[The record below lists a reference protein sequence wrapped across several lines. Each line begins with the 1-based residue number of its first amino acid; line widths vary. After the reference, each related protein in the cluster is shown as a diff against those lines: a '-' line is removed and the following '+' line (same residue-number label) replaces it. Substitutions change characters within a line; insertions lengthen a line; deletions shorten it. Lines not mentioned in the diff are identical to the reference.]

1 MSGSPG
7 KQDITLHVL
16 LVEDSA
22 DDAALIKQELRR
34 AGLVLAMRQVDTAED
49 MTAAL
54 TEQSWDLVISDYNL
68 PGFSGSE
75 ALQLVQVHAPEVPL
89 IVVSGCIGEE
99 AAVALMKAGAEDCIM
114 KASLS
119 RLVPAVERCIKEEQ
133 NRVQRQIAQH
143 ALRES
148 EARLKAL
155 VSNIPGMVFQ
165 LLLKNGDRR
174 SFGYVGEGCQALFG
188 VSSRLLQR
196 YPEYFFE
203 LILPEDMEAF
213 VRTMRTSAE
222 ELTAWDLEFRIRVA
236 GSADIKWVS
245 LRASPRWP
253 DEGGVL
259 WEGIVSDLTQS
270 KLAEL
275 EIRRSHELVREHSA
289 HLQSV
294 KEEERTRIARE
305 IHDDLGGTLTAI
317 KIELMRLGSGLAPGY
332 EQARERLKS
341 AEELVD
347 SALDTTRRIST
358 DLRPGILDL
367 GLVAA
372 MEWQGA
378 EFTKRMGIPCMVAC
392 TREHI
397 DLADEVSIALFRIFQ
412 ETLTNVAK
420 HAEATRV
427 EVTLEESEN
436 FVTLVVHDNGR
447 GFAESDLVKP
457 RAFGIRG
464 IQERAYNLGGEAS
477 VRRLERGTEITVR
490 VPRGQSDEPADTD
503 EAQLPLVLPQA
514 KASSARL
521 RRSAQP
527 AKRGKKVEEK

>member
-1 MSGSPG
+1 VVE
-7 KQDITLHVL
+7 QQINLHVL

-22 DDAALIKQELRR
+22 DDAALITQELRR
-34 AGLVLAMRQVDTAED
+34 AGLVLAMRQVDSAED
-49 MTAAL
+49 LTAAL
-54 TEQSWDLVISDYNL
+54 IERHWDLVISDYNL
-68 PGFSGSE
+68 PGFSGTE
-75 ALQLVQVHAPEVPL
+75 ALQLVQAHSPDVPL

-165 LLLKNGDRR
+165 LLLKSGEQR
-174 SFGYVGEGCQALFG
+174 SFGYVGEGCQTLFG
-188 VSSRLLQR
+188 VGSRLLQR

-203 LILPEDMEAF
+203 MILPEDVDAF
-213 VRTMRTSAE
+213 MRTMRTSAE
-222 ELTAWDLEFRIRVA
+222 ELAAWDLEFRIRVA
-236 GSADIKWVS
+236 GSSDIKWVS

-253 DEGGVL
+253 DDGGVL
-259 WEGIVSDLTQS
+259 WEGIISDLTQT

-275 EIRRSHELVREHSA
+275 EIRRSHDLVRQHSA
-289 HLQSV
+289 HLQMV
-294 KEEERTRIARE
+294 KEQERTAIARE

-392 TREHI
+392 TQEHI
-397 DLADEVSIALFRIFQ
+397 GLADEVSIALFRIFQ

-420 HAEATRV
+420 HAEASRV
-427 EVTLEESEN
+427 EVVLEASDDM
-436 FVTLVVHDNGR
+436 VTLVVHDNGR
-447 GFAESDLVKP
+447 GFSESDLAKP

-477 VRRLERGTEITVR
+477 VRRLERGAEITVR
-490 VPRGQSDEPADTD
+490 VPRGQHDDAAAADD
-503 EAQLPLVLPQA
+503 AQLDLSLPEA
-514 KASSARL
+514 KSPARI
-521 RRSAQP
+521 
-527 AKRGKKVEEK
+527 KRGGNAGRRGKRMEQT

>member
-1 MSGSPG
+1 MPDSEEVEE
-7 KQDITLHVL
+7 INLHVL

-22 DDAALIKQELRR
+22 DDAALIRQELRR
-34 AGLVLAMRQVDTAED
+34 AGLVLAMRQVDSAED

-54 TEQSWDLVISDYNL
+54 TEQDWDLVITDYNL
-68 PGFSGSE
+68 PGFSGAH
-75 ALQLVQVHAPEVPL
+75 ALQLVQTHAPEVPL

-165 LLLKNGDRR
+165 LLLKNGDQR
-174 SFGYVGEGCQALFG
+174 SFAYVGEGCQALFG

-203 LILPEDMEAF
+203 LILPDDMEAF
-213 VRTMRTSAE
+213 MRAMRTSAE
-222 ELTAWDLEFRIRVA
+222 ELAAWDLEFRIRVA

-253 DEGGVL
+253 DDGSVL
-259 WEGIVSDLTQS
+259 WEGIISDLTQS
-270 KLAEL
+270 KLAEI
-275 EIRRSHELVREHSA
+275 EIRRSHEQVRELSA
-289 HLQSV
+289 HLQTV
-294 KEEERTRIARE
+294 KEQERTRIARE
-305 IHDDLGGTLTAI
+305 IHDALGGTLTAI

-332 EQARERLKS
+332 EQARERLRS

-347 SALDTTRRIST
+347 SALETTRRIST

-367 GLVAA
+367 GIVAA

-392 TREHI
+392 TQEHI
-397 DLADEVSIALFRIFQ
+397 NLADEVSIALFRIFQ

-427 EVTLEESEN
+427 EVTLDATEDSI
-436 FVTLVVHDNGR
+436 TLVVHDNGR
-447 GFAESDLVKP
+447 GFSESDLTKP

-477 VRRLERGTEITVR
+477 VRRLDKGAEITVR
-490 VPRGQSDEPADTD
+490 VPRGTYEEADD
-503 EAQLPLVLPQA
+503 FDDAQLDL
-514 KASSARL
+514 RL
-521 RRSAQP
+521 LGAGSTPPRTKRRSNA
-527 AKRGKKVEEK
+527 ARRTRKVEQI

>member
-1 MSGSPG
+1 
-7 KQDITLHVL
+7 
-16 LVEDSA
+16 
-22 DDAALIKQELRR
+22 
-34 AGLVLAMRQVDTAED
+34 

-68 PGFSGSE
+68 PGFSGTE
-75 ALQLVQVHAPEVPL
+75 ALQLVQAHAPEVPL

-155 VSNIPGMVFQ
+155 VSNVPGMVFQ
-165 LLLKNGDRR
+165 LLLKNGDER

-188 VSSRLLQR
+188 VGSRLLQR
-196 YPEYFFE
+196 YPEYFFD
-203 LILPEDMEAF
+203 LILPDDLEAF
-213 VRTMRTSAE
+213 TRTMRTSAE
-222 ELTAWDLEFRIRVA
+222 ELAAWDLEFRIRVA
-236 GSADIKWVS
+236 GSDDIKWVS

-253 DEGGVL
+253 DDGSVL
-259 WEGIVSDLTQS
+259 WEGIISDLTQS

-275 EIRRSHELVREHSA
+275 EIRRSHEMVRELSA
-289 HLQSV
+289 HLQTV
-294 KEEERTRIARE
+294 KEQERTRIARE

-332 EQARERLKS
+332 DQARDRLKS

-367 GLVAA
+367 GIVAA

-392 TREHI
+392 TQEHI
-397 DLADEVSIALFRIFQ
+397 GLTDEVSIALFRIFQ

-420 HAEATRV
+420 HAHATRV
-427 EVTLEESEN
+427 EVTLEAGDD
-436 FVTLVVHDNGR
+436 FVTLVVHDDGR
-447 GFAESDLVKP
+447 GFSDSDLAKP

-464 IQERAYNLGGEAS
+464 ILERAYNLGGEAS
-477 VRRLERGTEITVR
+477 LSRAGGGAEITVR
-490 VPRGQSDEPADTD
+490 VPCGLVEKAVEEID
-503 EAQLPLVLPQA
+503 AQLILRLPTMKPPAARMKRRGAA
-514 KASSARL
+514 K
-521 RRSAQP
+521 QE
-527 AKRGKKVEEK
+527 KKVEQA

>member
-1 MSGSPG
+1 M
-7 KQDITLHVL
+7 

-34 AGLVLAMRQVDTAED
+34 AGLVFAMRQVDTAED

-54 TEQSWDLVISDYNL
+54 TEKSWDLVISDYNL
-68 PGFSGSE
+68 PGFSGTE
-75 ALQLVQVHAPEVPL
+75 ALQLVQTHAPEVPL

-119 RLVPAVERCIKEEQ
+119 RLVPAVERCLKEEQ

-165 LLLKNGDRR
+165 LLLKNGDKR

-222 ELTAWDLEFRIRVA
+222 ELAAWDLEFRIRVA
-236 GSADIKWVS
+236 GSADIRWVS

-259 WEGIVSDLTQS
+259 WEGIISDLTHS

-289 HLQSV
+289 HLQAV
-294 KEEERTRIARE
+294 KEQERTRIARE

-317 KIELMRLGSGLAPGY
+317 KIELMRLESGLAPGY

-378 EFTKRMGIPCMVAC
+378 EFTKRMGIACMVAC
-392 TREHI
+392 TQEDI
-397 DLADEVSIALFRIFQ
+397 KLADEVSIALFRIFQ
-412 ETLTNVAK
+412 ETLTNVSK
-420 HAEATRV
+420 HAQATRV
-427 EVTLEESEN
+427 EVTLEASDD

-447 GFAESDLVKP
+447 GFSEADLAKP

-477 VRRLERGTEITVR
+477 LRCTGSGAEITVR
-490 VPRGQSDEPADTD
+490 VPRGLETEPAEPD
-503 EAQLPLVLPQA
+503 EAQLQLGLPQA
-514 KASSARL
+514 KISSTRMK
-521 RRSAQP
+521 RGTQP
-527 AKRGKKVEEK
+527 AKRAKKVEEK

>member
-1 MSGSPG
+1 MADSTGEMA
-7 KQDITLHVL
+7 INLHVL

-22 DDAALIKQELRR
+22 DDAALIKHELRH
-34 AGLVLAMRQVDTAED
+34 AGLVFAMRQVDNAED
-49 MTAAL
+49 MSAAL
-54 TEQSWDLVISDYNL
+54 VEQNWDLVISDYNL
-68 PGFSGSE
+68 PGFSGTE
-75 ALQLVQVHAPEVPL
+75 ALQILHAHSPDVPL

-119 RLVPAVERCIKEEQ
+119 RLVPAVERCIKEVQ
-133 NRVQRQIAQH
+133 NQVQRQIAQH

-165 LLLKNGDRR
+165 LLQKNGDQR
-174 SFGYVGEGCQALFG
+174 SFTYVGEGCQAVFG

-203 LILPEDMEAF
+203 LILPEDMDAF
-213 VRTMRTSAE
+213 MRAMRISAE
-222 ELTAWDLEFRIRVA
+222 ELASWDLEFRIRVA
-236 GSADIKWVS
+236 GSSDIKWVS

-253 DEGGVL
+253 DDGSVL
-259 WEGIVSDLTQS
+259 WEGIISDLTQS

-275 EIRRSHELVREHSA
+275 EIRRSHELVRELSA
-289 HLQSV
+289 HLQMV
-294 KEEERTRIARE
+294 KEQERTSIARE

-392 TREHI
+392 TQEHI
-397 DLADEVSIALFRIFQ
+397 SLADEVSVALFRIFQ

-427 EVTLEESEN
+427 EAVLEASEDV
-436 FVTLVVHDNGR
+436 VTLVVHDNGR
-447 GFAESDLVKP
+447 GFSESDLAKP

-477 VRRLERGTEITVR
+477 VRRLEKGAEITVR
-490 VPRGQSDEPADTD
+490 VPRGLRAEAAMAED
-503 EAQLPLVLPQA
+503 AQLDLSLPEA
-514 KASSARL
+514 KAPAARIK
-521 RRSAQP
+521 RGGS
-527 AKRGKKVEEK
+527 KRGKRMEQT